1 MKLRIFNLSRLV
13 LMCVA
18 LVPSASCFAQFSGAG
33 SGTKM
38 DPYLIENAKQLDEV
52 RETPT
57 TSFKLINDI
66 DLTEFIAQHY
76 PKHGWLAINFTGNF
90 DGNGKS
96 ITGLTIDDNGGN
108 GLFNIIYPKQHVT
121 IKNLTV
127 KGNVTGGDGVGGI
140 IGIIN
145 ATYFSIENCHFSG
158 SVEGSANVGGIIG
171 KCNCSGHFNVS
182 KCSNKGSVKE
192 GKNGLRIGRIGGIV
206 GYMRGEGNIYDSSF
220 SGNIVSSTYTGAGVG
235 GIVGEAESDPYRESK
250 IGVYRC
256 EFIGEITGNT
266 GVGGV
271 AGKVTNCDI
280 ESSVSNAFIYGK
292 TDVGGVLGNGVK
304 TFCRDCSFTGYLQ
317 GVTGCGG
324 IVGTFDSPNSNSIY
338 TCYTYSYITGQSEIG
353 GILGRKKSN
362 FVSFNI
368 ANCFVLSPQIISIS
382 NDNKIARVAHDFSGD
397 IFTRY
402 SYALRTTKI
411 IKEGTWDNHIID
423 NYQNGG
429 QISETAAKKKAPYV
443 VGKRDWGY
451 WDFDEI
457 WSIQENASYPYLQW
471 QTTPPVISS
480 KLKAGDTSIKGICA
494 EDGTIY
500 ARVGDKIY
508 SSSIHQSQWQ
518 INVPPLHSGE
528 KIEVY
533 SKSENKQYSNWIMTT
548 VKYEGEGTA
557 ESPYQISTAE
567 DLLNI
572 WQGGYYRL
580 TKDIEFDSCLLS
592 PIIYVVDDTVTID
605 GDGHKITILKKQSDS
620 YSYISDED
628 IGPYDNTGLFGI
640 GYNVTLKKLIIAF
653 PRDYTL
659 EGRAN
664 VGGFVGLGKNLNL
677 SQCAFYGN
685 IDGRNC
691 IGSLV
696 GRAKDS
702 HIIESYAEG
711 TIEGGGF
718 GYIYV
723 GGLAGYAENTV
734 IGDCISKSDIHYRD
748 YSGGIVGT
756 NMSVVRNCYATGNI
770 DAQSSGGICGLNKGT
785 NATVSNCFAMNKNI
799 RSGNRVIGS
808 LLNPLIG
815 PILTPIPDSINYAWD
830 GMIIKTVINDG
841 VPMNGYSKTNEQLM
855 QRSTYET
862 CGWDF
867 DNVWGID
874 EGKGYPYLQ
883 WMRENVHT
891 GIQKVATSGAQNKA
905 LISLARERI
914 MIDCRGTSLPVA
926 VYNLLGIRVYNGIV
940 NGHLSIHLT
949 SGTYIVVAGNQ
960 TKKVVL

>member
-1 MKLRIFNLSRLV
+1 
-13 LMCVA
+13 MCVA

-57 TSFKLINDI
+57 SSFKLINDI

-76 PKHGWLAINFTGNF
+76 PKHGWLPIYFDGNF
-90 DGNGKS
+90 DGNGKC
-96 ITGLTIDDNGGN
+96 ITGLTIDNFNGLHGN
-108 GLFNIIYPKQHVT
+108 GLFNIYSFEKKPKQGSIT
-121 IKNLTV
+121 IKKLTV
-127 KGNVTGGDGVGGI
+127 QGYVRGGGDVGGI
-140 IGIIN
+140 VGFIDIER
-145 ATYFSIENCHFSG
+145 TVRIENCHFLG
-158 SVEGSANVGGIIG
+158 NVEGYSNVGGIIG
-171 KCNCSGHFNVS
+171 RCTGSSSPSWVE
-182 KCSNKGSVKE
+182 KCSSKGSIKG
-192 GKNGLRIGRIGGIV
+192 GKGGTCIGGIV
-206 GYMRGEGNIYDSSF
+206 GCMQGEGGISDCSY
-220 SGNIVSSTYTGAGVG
+220 SGNITGSACVG
-235 GIVGEAESDPYRESK
+235 GIVGEAKFHGRQYVCA
-250 IGVYRC
+250 VYGC
-256 EFIGEITGNT
+256 EFAGKITGHSY
-266 GVGGV
+266 VGGV
-271 AGKVTNCDI
+271 AGKVTNWAI

-292 TDVGGVLGNGVK
+292 TDVGGVLGNGVE
-304 TFCRDCSFTGYLQ
+304 TYCRDCSFTGYLQ

-324 IVGTFDSPNSNSIY
+324 IVGTFDSRNPHSIR

-353 GILGRKKSN
+353 GILGRKKDN
-362 FVSFNI
+362 LVSFDI

-443 VGKRDWGY
+443 VGKRDRGY

-457 WSIQENASYPYLQW
+457 WSIQENASYPYLQR

-533 SKSENKQYSNWIMTT
+533 SKSENKQYSNWVMTT
-548 VKYEGEGTA
+548 VKYEGEGTT

-580 TKDIEFDSCLLS
+580 TKDIEFDSCLLT
-592 PIIYVVDDTVTID
+592 PVIYAVDDTVTID
-605 GDGHKITILKKQSDS
+605 GNGHKVTILKKQSDPD
-620 YSYISDED
+620 YYISDED

-653 PRDYTL
+653 PHNYTL
-659 EGRAN
+659 KGLAN
-664 VGGFVGLGKNLNL
+664 VGGFVGIGKNLNL

-685 IDGRNC
+685 IEGGRNSV
-691 IGSLV
+691 GSFV
-696 GRAKDS
+696 GRSKDS
-702 HIIESYAEG
+702 YIQESYAEG
-711 TIEGGGF
+711 LIDGLGSEYGGGL
-718 GYIYV
+718 V
-723 GGLAGYAENTV
+723 GYAENTV

-770 DAQSSGGICGLNKGT
+770 DAGSSGGICGRNEGSD
-785 NATVSNCFAMNKNI
+785 ATVSNCFAMNKNI